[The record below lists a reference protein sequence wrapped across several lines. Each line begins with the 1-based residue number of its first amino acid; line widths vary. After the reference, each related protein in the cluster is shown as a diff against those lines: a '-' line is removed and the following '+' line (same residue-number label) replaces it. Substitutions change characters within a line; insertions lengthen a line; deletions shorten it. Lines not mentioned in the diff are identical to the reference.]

1 LRNPE
6 PAETQRTAPVEYNPV
21 RADSSRLEVQTEIPV
36 KDRERQEAPYRPPP
50 ADDFPVRPRSK
61 KRARAAVWAAVLLLL
76 FGGAAALI
84 ARRARAKPEVHYDTA
99 DVDRGTIAAKVTA
112 TGNLSAVLTVQ
123 VGSQVS
129 GRVQQLFVDYNSP
142 VKKGQ
147 TVAKLDPLLFDAA
160 VQQARATYLSIQ
172 GNLNKDQAQ
181 ANNAKLIYDRTK
193 TLVEAKVM
201 SQSDLDTASA
211 NNEAAKA
218 QVEADK
224 SNLESAHA
232 LMDQAEVNRGYTT
245 IVSPI
250 DGIVISR
257 NVDVGQTVA
266 ASFQSPTLFVI
277 AQDLRHMQVDTNVGE
292 ADVGRLTAGMPA
304 TFTVDAYPGR
314 PFTGRLRQIRNAA
327 QTIQNVVTYD
337 AVIDV
342 ENPSLLLKPGMTANV
357 VFIAAQKDSVLRVR
371 NAALRF
377 QPDLQLLARV
387 GVKAPA
393 PNSSPP
399 APGRRTVWVLRRP
412 ACVCPGFHRHL
423 RRHMDGISRR
433 RSPGGRRA
441 DHGHDRYRC
450 AGIFPVRSYAR
461 CLR

>member
-1 LRNPE
+1 L
-6 PAETQRTAPVEYNPV
+6 
-21 RADSSRLEVQTEIPV
+21 SSGLEVKTEIPV
-36 KDRERQEAPYRPPP
+36 KDREARETPYRPPT
-50 ADDFPVRPRSK
+50 DDFPVQPRSR
-61 KRARAAVWAAVLLLL
+61 KRIRATLWAAALLLL
-76 FGGAAALI
+76 FGGAVALI

-112 TGNLSAVLTVQ
+112 TGNLSALLTVQ

-129 GRVQQLFVDYNSP
+129 GRVQQLFVDYNST

-160 VQQARATYLSIQ
+160 VQQARANYLSIQ
-172 GNLNKDQAQ
+172 GSLNKDQAQ

-193 TLVEAKVM
+193 TLVDAKVM
-201 SQSDLDTASA
+201 SQSDLDTAAA

-224 SNLESAHA
+224 SNLESARA

-277 AQDLRHMQVDTNVGE
+277 AQDLRQMQVDTNVGE

-314 PFTGRLRQIRNAA
+314 PFTGRLRQIRNAS

-342 ENPSLLLKPGMTANV
+342 GNPSLMLKPGMTANV
-357 VFIAAQKDSVLRVR
+357 LFIAAQKDNVVRVR

-377 QPDLQLLARV
+377 QPDLQLLVRIGAKV
-387 GVKAPA
+387 PVPDTSKQV
-393 PNSSPP
+393 
-399 APGRRTVWVLRRP
+399 PGRRTVWVLRDGQPVPVSVSTGITDGTWTEAVEGEIRAGDALITDMTASAP
-412 ACVCPGFHRHL
+412 RGFFR
-423 RRHMDGISRR
+423 
-433 RSPGGRRA
+433 
-441 DHGHDRYRC
+441 
-450 AGIFPVRSYAR
+450 
-461 CLR
+461 